1 MNQTSLEMDVDIK
14 QNVKHIVNSAK
25 YLKKCIRKLK
35 EEGLSECDK
44 KRIFNQFE
52 ELVEVIVDC
61 CRENHIEC

>member
-1 MNQTSLEMDVDIK
+1 MDQTSLEMGTDIK

-44 KRIFNQFE
+44 KQIGRAH
-52 ELVEVIVDC
+52 V
-61 CRENHIEC
+61 